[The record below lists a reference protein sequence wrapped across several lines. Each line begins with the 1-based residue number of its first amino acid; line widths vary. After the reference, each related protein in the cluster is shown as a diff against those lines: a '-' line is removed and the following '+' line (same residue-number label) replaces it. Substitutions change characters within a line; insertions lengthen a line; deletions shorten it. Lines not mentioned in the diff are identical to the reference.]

1 MQNLLTQEPTVQ
13 SALGKEQEHA
23 DFYQNYFPS
32 PKIVKVFFSYPWQAE
47 GWAYIFKSGLWEGKR
62 SLGAF
67 HLGI

>member
-47 GWAYIFKSGLWEGKR
+47 G
-62 SLGAF
+62 
-67 HLGI
+67 